1 MFIVGHFLW
10 KESFY
15 FNLLEG
21 SDVKRSSAGNA
32 AARMLLIDG
41 EERRGGEQ
49 PVQRPS
55 TGRADLASGS
65 QKGDAKTS
73 SQKEGTEG
81 SGGTAHSPLQGG
93 EGMTRDIHRLPER
106 QALPLLAPP
115 ARGGEIQEMLLQGQ
129 PGPLLP
135 AQRESRHREFSVTL
149 KIVQKETAG
158 RAERREKRKRLK
170 RAVARSSRQDKGRG
184 MEGGRNI
191 YFS

>member
-1 MFIVGHFLW
+1 MSNTL
-10 KESFY
+10 
-15 FNLLEG
+15 LLEMQLQECCLLTEKREGAG
-21 SDVKRSSAGNA
+21 SSR
-32 AARMLLIDG
+32 
-41 EERRGGEQ
+41 
-49 PVQRPS
+49 
-55 TGRADLASGS
+55 
-65 QKGDAKTS
+65 
-73 SQKEGTEG
+73 
-81 SGGTAHSPLQGG
+81 SGGQAQGELIWLPGARKGTRKLPHKRRAQRVLEAAHSPLQGG
-93 EGMTRDIHRLPER
+93 EGMTRDVHRLPER